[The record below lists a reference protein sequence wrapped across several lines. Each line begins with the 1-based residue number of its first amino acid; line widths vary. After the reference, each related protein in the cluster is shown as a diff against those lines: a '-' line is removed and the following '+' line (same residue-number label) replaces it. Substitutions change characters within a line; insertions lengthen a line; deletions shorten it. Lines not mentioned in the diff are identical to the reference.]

1 MTSRSEH
8 PSSPS
13 SGHID
18 PKEPL
23 LRGFIRGMLPLYVL
37 MILEVRSL
45 HGTEILRAFDEMS
58 GGRWR
63 PSPGSLY
70 PALRRLE
77 TEGLLAGRWRRSQAA
92 PQRVYRLTDKG
103 RQELPR
109 RQLQLLSQL
118 RDARA
123 LLDEHIE
130 ALERLDIEEK
140 KSGGAS

>member
-1 MTSRSEH
+1 
-8 PSSPS
+8 
-13 SGHID
+13 
-18 PKEPL
+18 
-23 LRGFIRGMLPLYVL
+23 
-37 MILEVRSL
+37 
-45 HGTEILRAFDEMS
+45 MS